1 MDTQFNDKEIIT
13 MKLLHYFITEKN
25 YNPVVLHGVKD
36 EIWLENMESEYKIVR
51 IVSNYIHNNEQLNF
65 DLFKTKKIVKNIK
78 KKTLNINMNVLSIF
92 TDLGDNV
99 ELHQEK
105 HINCINLKDE
115 KDMSKYDFIYENFPD
130 IEKKLT
136 FTEKGM
142 NLFLKITNDIN
153 KTNINKSQKIEKVFK
168 PQKPIITN
176 ILIGINVAIFLFGFL
191 LNKSNWLINEFSV
204 YGPYI
209 RAGQFYRLLTG
220 MFIHADIIHIMFNM
234 YALYILGTQAESFF
248 GKTKY
253 LIIYIISGLT
263 GSLLSIFLNGTVAS
277 IGASGAIFGLMGA
290 LLYFG
295 YYYRVYLGNVVKSQ
309 IIPLILLNLLV
320 GFMSQGIDNAAHI
333 GGLIGGVFATMAV
346 GVKYKTTSFEM
357 INGVILY
364 IILVGFLL
372 YMTFTGMLVK

>member
-1 MDTQFNDKEIIT
+1 MIIEERVQYA
-13 MKLLHYFITEKN
+13 KKIINNRIYKEKN
-25 YNPVVLHGVKD
+25 FEKIYPFTT
-36 EIWLENMESEYKIVR
+36 EN
-51 IVSNYIHNNEQLNF
+51 LN
-65 DLFKTKKIVKNIK
+65 
-78 KKTLNINMNVLSIF
+78 
-92 TDLGDNV
+92 GY
-99 ELHQEK
+99 
-105 HINCINLKDE
+105 
-115 KDMSKYDFIYENFPD
+115 MSKYDFIYENFPD

-277 IGASGAIFGLMGA
+277 IGASGAIFGLLGA

-295 YYYRVYLGNVVKSQ
+295 YNYRVYLGNTLIRE
-309 IIPLILLNLLV
+309 IIPIMIINLAL
-320 GFMSQGIDNAAHI
+320 GFMMNGIDNFAHI
-333 GGLIGGVFATMAV
+333 GGLVGGFLAAMAL
-346 GVKYKTTSFEM
+346 GFKENKKTLDR
-357 INGVILY
+357 INGTIIFLILLAFLTIMNFVY
-364 IILVGFLL
+364 I
-372 YMTFTGMLVK
+372 K